1 MRYEDASEMGSFTA
15 DQAEAQA
22 TLTARNDVDVILAG
36 NYGPAT
42 GNTITGS
49 GTISGSAGAD
59 MIAAG
64 ASITAI
70 QGAGGTDT
78 SFSGGKLQVAGEHGV
93 LTIDAQGN
101 YSYVRNQ
108 GSPNGVS
115 DVFSYTLASRDG
127 GSDVANLTI
136 NIGKTPTVVQAN
148 AVQVVPGP
156 DGVVTLPEGVSFP
169 TFMSSAAISS
179 STFPTARR

>member
-101 YSYVRNQ
+101 YSYARNQ

-115 DVFSYTLASRDG
+115 MKS
-127 GSDVANLTI
+127 
-136 NIGKTPTVVQAN
+136 Q
-148 AVQVVPGP
+148 
-156 DGVVTLPEGVSFP
+156 
-169 TFMSSAAISS
+169 
-179 STFPTARR
+179 